1 MNPDNKRPGQ
11 ENYLYKDMKCCL
23 YSCSVHDCPETQC
36 VLDFP
41 GGLTAYLRYQKVRKI
56 FTASNDIN
64 EAAKVLGIDPS
75 NARRRFKWFK
85 SLT

>member
-11 ENYLYKDMKCCL
+11 EDYLYREMKCCL
-23 YSCSVHDCPETQC
+23 HPCSVRDCPEIQC
-36 VLDFP
+36 ALDFP
-41 GGLTAYLRYQKVRKI
+41 GGMTAYMRYQEVRRV
-56 FTASNDIN
+56 FTECTDIN

-75 NARRRFKWFK
+75 NARKRFKWFQ